1 MICICLTGFQQQV
14 FTSFTYFCPKQLFLD
29 RAIIL
34 SEFQFKAIRSSGPG
48 GQHAN
53 KVSSKVEVAFDVQ
66 NSKGIS
72 EREKTRIH
80 LKLKSKISKNSLL
93 VLQCDESRSQHTNKS
108 IVIKRLLTLLE
119 TSLIIP
125 KKRRPSKPS
134 RSSVEKRLQSKK
146 KAALKKANRSKPRL
160 D

>member
-1 MICICLTGFQQQV
+1 M
-14 FTSFTYFCPKQLFLD
+14 D
-29 RAIIL
+29 RDIIL
-34 SEFQFKAIRSSGPG
+34 SELKFKAIRSGGPG

-53 KVSSKVEVAFDVQ
+53 KVSSKVEVTFDIIGSQGVT
-66 NSKGIS
+66 K
-72 EREKTRIH
+72 REKNRLY
-80 LKLKSKISKNSLL
+80 LKLKSKLSKNGLL

-108 IVIKRLLTLLE
+108 IVIKRLLALLE

-125 KKRRPSKPS
+125 KKRRPSKPTK
-134 RSSVEKRLQSKK
+134 SSIEKRLKSKK